1 MPTQPLRKQEPDVR
15 PVEDGEDFF
24 AANERVLAQRFLEKG
39 IVRVPAEDHEALDRI
54 RDFLADTAAS
64 WLQQKTP
71 QDKGEFLNHIHKHVN
86 VEKLNDLRLALMKAM
101 QKEKWLRPAYFA
113 IGRRA
118 LEIVVGNEL
127 AMQRN
132 INLSIQLPHDES
144 SLLPLHSDVWSG
156 DSPYEVVLWVPYV
169 DCFGT
174 KAMYFCD
181 AAVDERVQPNLKDF
195 RGRSAE
201 DIYQAIAKDAP
212 FIDVPYGEVL
222 LFTQNIMHG
231 NRVNV
236 ENETRWS
243 SNCRFKGALAPYA
256 DKKLGE
262 FFEPITLRPATRLG
276 LRYRLPEGFE

>member
-1 MPTQPLRKQEPDVR
+1 MSAAQPLRS
-15 PVEDGEDFF
+15 VEREEAASGPGFF
-24 AANERVLAQRFLEKG
+24 RAEEKELVERFLEKG
-39 IVRVPAEDHEALDRI
+39 IVRVPAEDRAALDRI

-64 WLQQKTP
+64 WLQQPEAK
-71 QDKGEFLNHIHKHVN
+71 DKGRFLDNIHRHVS
-86 VEKLNDLRLALMKAM
+86 VDRLNDLRLALMNAM
-101 QKEKWLRPAYFA
+101 KQEKWLRPAYFA
-113 IGRRA
+113 LGRRA
-118 LEIVVGNEL
+118 LEIIVGNEL

-132 INLSIQLPHDES
+132 INLSIQLPNDDS
-144 SLLPLHSDVWSG
+144 SLLPLHSDVWAG

-169 DCFGT
+169 NCHGT
-174 KAMYFCD
+174 KAMYFCEADVD
-181 AAVDERVQPNLKDF
+181 ARVQPNLKDY
-195 RGRSAE
+195 RGKTAE
-201 DIYQAIAKDAP
+201 DIYQAVAKNAP

-243 SNCRFKGALAPYA
+243 SNCRFKSALSPYA

-276 LRYRLPEGFE
+276 LGYRLPGGFE